1 MIRWSLWYNLWCN
14 LLWNAWWN
22 VRWQVITVG
31 DLADYQA
38 RWMEPVQVGHD
49 FTWCQSDWNIHHSDV
64 KIIEPPPLW
73 CQSDWNCHQVSLES
87 LNSTFYSVP
96 PPGSGAILAY
106 ILNMLDLYKIKPQDD
121 NPLLFHRIV
130 ETFKWAKF
138 IKNRHILGGH
148 MQCELS
154 WATVLER
161 RPSRTPLTT
170 LSPTSPANSGQGTG
184 EQKSTK
190 SWIW

>member
-1 MIRWSLWYNLWCN
+1 MKRMMECAMAGDHRWRPGWLSSS
-14 LLWNAWWN
+14 
-22 VRWQVITVG
+22 VG
-31 DLADYQA
+31 GASSGWPWFHLMSK
-38 RWMEPVQVGHD
+38 WLKH
-49 FTWCQSDWNIHHSDV
+49 
-64 KIIEPPPLW
+64 PPLW

-130 ETFKWAKF
+130 ETFKWAKL

-148 MQCELS
+148 MQCERS

>member
-49 FTWCQSDWNIHHSDV
+49 FTWCQSDCNR
-64 KIIEPPPLW
+64 
-73 CQSDWNCHQVSLES
+73 HQVSLES

-148 MQCELS
+148 MHCEPS